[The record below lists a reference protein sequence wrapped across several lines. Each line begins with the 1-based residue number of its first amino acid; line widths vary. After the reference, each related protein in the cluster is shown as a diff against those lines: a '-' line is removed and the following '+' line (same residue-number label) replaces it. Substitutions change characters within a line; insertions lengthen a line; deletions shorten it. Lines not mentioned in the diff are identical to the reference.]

1 MREFVL
7 LISIIAWTILFTSC
21 QNNETQKTD
30 KTSSSD
36 DAMNFA
42 RKIYGENAYLLVR
55 GDINAD
61 GKPDALAVVINKQ
74 IDEMTYWIQR
84 GGVIEKSDEGWKL
97 ILRMDDRVS
106 STKGVFNEIP
116 ESRNG
121 YILTFTMEQN
131 PVTLRAATAD
141 ARGKA
146 SSESFVF
153 KWDEM
158 NNVYEVEK
166 K

>member
-106 STKGVFNEIP
+106 STKGVFN
-116 ESRNG
+116 
-121 YILTFTMEQN
+121 
-131 PVTLRAATAD
+131 
-141 ARGKA
+141 
-146 SSESFVF
+146 
-153 KWDEM
+153 
-158 NNVYEVEK
+158 
-166 K
+166 